1 MNYLSAEQILF
12 IHDRVIRETGGSH
25 GVRDL
30 SGLLSA
36 IGRTQATFDGKELYP
51 DIFSKAASLIESLIA
66 NHPFVDGNKRTGIVA
81 SGVFLLLNGYRLEG
95 GQQELVDFALAISTG
110 EITFTQI
117 AGWFQDHTQSKWYN
131 SST

>member
-12 IHDRVIRETGGSH
+12 IHDRVIRETSGAH

-36 IGRTQATFDGKELYP
+36 IGRPQATFEGEELYP
-51 DIFSKAASLIESLIA
+51 NILSKAAALIESLIG
-66 NHPFVDGNKRTGIVA
+66 NHPFVDGNKRTGMVA
-81 SGVFLLLNGYRLEG
+81 AGVFLLVNGYRLEA
-95 GQQELVDFALAISTG
+95 GQQELVDFALAISTR